1 MTTGAAPRRRDGAS
15 GSAGRGVVPERVRS
29 PPGAGVAVL
38 PRPPCQEPPL
48 KRPTRTDLR
57 RTAREAFGWHTLR
70 PGQLEAMESVVA
82 GRDTVVVMPTGS
94 GKSAI
99 YQVPALLLDGP
110 TVVVSPLI
118 ALQRDQVAGLLARDA
133 GGAVQANSAISDAER
148 DRAFSALR
156 AGEVEFLFLA
166 PEQLAK
172 PDVLD
177 ELAAAKPSL
186 FVVDE
191 AHCISSW
198 GHDFRPDYLRL
209 HTAAERVGRPPV
221 LALTATASPPV
232 RAEIVERL
240 RLRDPEQ
247 IVCGFDRPNL
257 RIEVQSFREDDL
269 KREAVVMRAMGEA
282 KPGIVY
288 TATRKSAEDL
298 AGALEEYGID
308 AAAYHAGMRAKERER
323 VQSRFMAGDVD
334 VVVATTAFGM
344 GIDKADVRFVL
355 HADIPDSLDSWYQEA
370 GRAGRDGEPAAAV
383 LFYRPEDLGL
393 RKFFASGTPDETAL
407 QKVVT
412 LVRHAHEPVQPG
424 ELAEE
429 MDVAPT
435 RLAGLVNLLEQV
447 GAVHVRDDGA
457 IDCAECD
464 LTPKQAAHEAV
475 EVAESHRKVEQSRV
489 EMVRGFAETTGCRRQ
504 FVLGYF
510 GEVLD
515 EPCGNCDSCE
525 AGTATDAPDA
535 ADSPYDLQS
544 RVRHPQWGDG
554 VVMRYEGDRIV
565 VLFEDVGYKTLL
577 LEAVRERGL
586 LEAV

>member
-1 MTTGAAPRRRDGAS
+1 MGRASPSCLTRGA
-15 GSAGRGVVPERVRS
+15 
-29 PPGAGVAVL
+29 
-38 PRPPCQEPPL
+38 PL
-48 KRPTRTDLR
+48 NRPTANDLR
-57 RTAREAFGWHTLR
+57 RTAEEAFGWPELR
-70 PGQLEAMESVVA
+70 PGQLEAMEAVVS

-99 YQVPALLLDGP
+99 YQVPSLLLDGP

-118 ALQRDQVAGLLARDA
+118 ALQRDQVAALLARGSGA
-133 GGAVQANSAISDAER
+133 GGAVQANSAQSDAER
-148 DRAFSALR
+148 DRAFAALR

-172 PDVLD
+172 PEVV
-177 ELAAAKPSL
+177 EQVAAVRPSL

-209 HTAAERVGRPPV
+209 HTAVERLGSPPV

-240 RLRDPEQ
+240 RLDDPVQ
-247 IVCGFDRPNL
+247 VVHGFDRPNL
-257 RIEVQSFREDDL
+257 CFEVQAFREDDN
-269 KREAVVMRAMGEA
+269 KREAVVLRAMGEA

-288 TATRKSAEDL
+288 TATRRGAEDF
-298 AGALEEYGID
+298 AGALGDYGID
-308 AAAYHAGMRAKERER
+308 AAAYHAGLRSADRED
-323 VQSRFMAGDVD
+323 VQARFMAGHVD

-355 HADIPDSLDSWYQEA
+355 HADVPDSLDSWYQEA
-370 GRAGRDGEPAAAV
+370 GRAGRDGQPASAV

-393 RKFFASGTPDETAL
+393 RRFFAGGAPDETSL

-412 LVRHAHEPVQPG
+412 LVRHADGAVQPN

-429 MDVAPT
+429 MDLPAA
-435 RLAGLVNLLEQV
+435 RLAGMVNLLERV
-447 GAVHVRDDGA
+447 GAVQVRDDGA
-457 IDCAECD
+457 IGEGVQS
-464 LTPKQAAHEAV
+464 LSPREAASEAV
-475 EVAESHRKVEQSRV
+475 EVAESHRRVEQSRV

-510 GEVLD
+510 GEALD
-515 EPCGNCDSCE
+515 EPCGNCDTCH
-525 AGTATDAPDA
+525 AGTSTDQPDS
-535 ADSPYDLQS
+535 ADSPYHLQS
-544 RVRHPQWGDG
+544 RVRHSEWGEG
-554 VVMRYEGDRIV
+554 VVMRFEGDRIV
-565 VLFEDVGYKTLL
+565 VLFEEVGYKTLL
-577 LEAVRERGL
+577 LRAVADRGL